1 MPTLNRSTLCPRFSN
16 KKNKLILFSSFRTGF
31 SLMDSCNWFHLKSF
45 PEGKYMFK
53 VSKTTIISLHNKRH
67 WLLMSSNSWSMNWIS
82 ASSPE
87 QQLSFRICQ
96 FAWLE
101 TLLQKQR
108 WEKGGGVGINL
119 RDFITYKIINNIIC
133 LDDTLEHLCV
143 EVKGKNK

>member
-1 MPTLNRSTLCPRFSN
+1 MSLLLIAACFLTHNDVYEQNIN
-16 KKNKLILFSSFRTGF
+16 KKRLNICPMTYNRYITAPILPTTLTHHVIKLQE
-31 SLMDSCNWFHLKSF
+31 LK
-45 PEGKYMFK
+45 
-53 VSKTTIISLHNKRH
+53 THISICHAHNKRH

-108 WEKGGGVGINL
+108 WEKRWWCRHKFKRLYYIQNH
-119 RDFITYKIINNIIC
+119 K
-133 LDDTLEHLCV
+133 
-143 EVKGKNK
+143 

>member
-1 MPTLNRSTLCPRFSN
+1 MTF
-16 KKNKLILFSSFRTGF
+16 
-31 SLMDSCNWFHLKSF
+31 M
-45 PEGKYMFK
+45 
-53 VSKTTIISLHNKRH
+53 SKTSIKSDWTSAQWLTTGISQPLSYQDCYLWTKKKVLLTTTLTHHVIKLQELKTHISICHAHNKRH

-108 WEKGGGVGINL
+108 WEKRWWCRHKFKRLYYIQNH
-119 RDFITYKIINNIIC
+119 K
-133 LDDTLEHLCV
+133 
-143 EVKGKNK
+143 